1 MNDILV
7 LAIHPDD
14 ETLGA
19 GGTLLRH
26 KAEGQYIH
34 WLIVTSMYY
43 RDQGGRPVTINH
55 KGQVTLLPECCRFPE
70 NAPLFDEKLV
80 ALRAQEIISV
90 SQEYSFDSV
99 TELFVPTAT
108 VADQDEICL
117 ITNFSKEV
125 ERIRPNTVYMPFYG
139 DIHGDHKA
147 AFSTLYS
154 CVKSFRYAFI
164 KNVYMMETISETE
177 YAMPGQGF
185 QFAPNRFVCID
196 EWFEKKISI
205 CKIFASEMSR
215 HPMPR
220 SEECIRAQ
228 ALLRGSFAQCSYAEA
243 FMVVREIV

>member
-1 MNDILV
+1 MDDILV

-19 GGTLLRH
+19 GGALLRY
-26 KAEGQYIH
+26 KAEGQRTH
-34 WLIVTSMYY
+34 WLIVTSIYY

-55 KGQVTLLPECCRFPE
+55 KGQTTLLPEGCSLPL
-70 NAPLFDEKLV
+70 NAPLFNEKIV
-80 ALRAQEIISV
+80 EQRAHEIQSV
-90 SQEYSFDSV
+90 LQEYNFDSI
-99 TELFVPTAT
+99 TELFIPTAT
-108 VADQDEICL
+108 VADQNEIYL
-117 ITNFSKEV
+117 ITSASKEV
-125 ERIRPNTVYMPFYG
+125 DRIRPNTVYMPFYN

-154 CVKSFRYAFI
+154 CVKSFRYPFI

-177 YAMPGQGF
+177 YALPIPGF
-185 QFAPNRFVCID
+185 QFTPNRFVCID

-205 CKIFASEMSR
+205 CRIFASEMSR

-228 ALLRGSFAQCSYAEA
+228 ALLRGSFAQCRYAEA

>member
-1 MNDILV
+1 MDDILV

-26 KAEGQYIH
+26 KAEGQRIH
-34 WLIVTSMYY
+34 WLIATSMYH
-43 RDQGGRPVTINH
+43 RDQGGRPVTTNH
-55 KGQVTLLPECCRFPE
+55 KGQMTLLPEGFRLPE
-70 NAPLFDEKLV
+70 NAPLFNKKLV
-80 ALRAQEIISV
+80 EQRAQEILSV
-90 SQEYSFDSV
+90 SQEYNFDSI
-99 TELFVPTAT
+99 TELFIPTAT

-117 ITNFSKEV
+117 ITKYSKEV

-154 CVKSFRYAFI
+154 CMKSFRYPFI

-196 EWFEKKISI
+196 KWFEKKISI
-205 CKIFASEMSR
+205 CKIFASEMSK

-220 SEECIRAQ
+220 SEECLRAQ
-228 ALLRGSFAQCSYAEA
+228 ALLRGSFAQCCYAEA

>member
-1 MNDILV
+1 MDDILV

-26 KAEGQYIH
+26 KAEGQRLH

-43 RDQGGRPVTINH
+43 RDQEGRRVTISH
-55 KGQVTLLPECCRFPE
+55 KGQITLLPEGCRLPE
-70 NAPLFDEKLV
+70 NAPLFNEKSV
-80 ALRAQEIISV
+80 AQRAQEILSV
-90 SQEYSFDSV
+90 SLAYNFDSI
-99 TELFVPTAT
+99 TELFIPTAT
-108 VADQDEICL
+108 VADQDEIFL
-117 ITNFSKEV
+117 ITKASEAV
-125 ERIRPNTVYMPFYG
+125 ERIRPNTVYLPFHG
-139 DIHGDHKA
+139 DIHGDHRA

-154 CVKSFRYAFI
+154 CVKSFRYPFI
-164 KNVYMMETISETE
+164 RNVYMMETISETE
-177 YAMPGQGF
+177 YAMPIPGF

-205 CKIFASEMSR
+205 CKIFASEMSKL
-215 HPMPR
+215 PMPR

-228 ALLRGSFAQCSYAEA
+228 ALIRGSFAQYRYAEA

>member
-1 MNDILV
+1 MDDILV

-19 GGTLLRH
+19 GGTILRH
-26 KAEGQYIH
+26 KAEGQRLH

-43 RDQGGRPVTINH
+43 RDQEGRSVTINH
-55 KGQVTLLPECCRFPE
+55 KGQITLLPEGCRLPE
-70 NAPLFDEKLV
+70 NAPLFNEKSV
-80 ALRAQEIISV
+80 AQRAQEILSV
-90 SQEYSFDSV
+90 SQAYSFDSII
-99 TELFVPTAT
+99 ELFIPTAT
-108 VADQDEICL
+108 VADQDEIHL
-117 ITNFSKEV
+117 ITKVSKEV

-139 DIHGDHKA
+139 DIHGDHRA
-147 AFSTLYS
+147 AFAALYS
-154 CVKSFRYAFI
+154 CVKSFRYPFI

-220 SEECIRAQ
+220 SEECINAQ
-228 ALLRGSFAQCSYAEA
+228 ALLRGSFAQCRYAEA

>member
-1 MNDILV
+1 MEDILI

-19 GGTLLRH
+19 GGTILRH
-26 KAEGQYIH
+26 KAEGQRLH

-43 RDQGGRPVTINH
+43 SDQEGRPTTINH
-55 KGQVTLLPECCRFPE
+55 KGQITLLPEGCRLPK
-70 NAPLFDEKLV
+70 NTPLFNEKLV
-80 ALRAQEIISV
+80 KQRGQEILSV
-90 SQEYSFDSV
+90 SQAYSFDSI
-99 TELFVPTAT
+99 TELFIPTAT
-108 VADQDEICL
+108 VADQDEIYL
-117 ITNFSKEV
+117 VTKASNEV

-139 DIHGDHKA
+139 DIHGDHRA
-147 AFSTLYS
+147 AFSILYS
-154 CVKSFRYAFI
+154 CVKSFRYPFI
-164 KNVYMMETISETE
+164 KNVYLMETISETE

-205 CKIFASEMSR
+205 CKIFASEMSK

-220 SEECIRAQ
+220 SEECIHAQ
-228 ALLRGSFAQCSYAEA
+228 AVLRGSFAQCRYAEA

>member
-1 MNDILV
+1 MDDILV

-26 KAEGQYIH
+26 KAEGQRIH
-34 WLIVTSMYY
+34 WLILTSMYY
-43 RDQGGRPVTINH
+43 RDQKGRPVTINH
-55 KGQVTLLPECCRFPE
+55 KGQITLLPEGGRLPE

-80 ALRAQEIISV
+80 EHRAQEILSV
-90 SQEYSFDSV
+90 SQEYNFDSI
-99 TELFVPTAT
+99 TELFIPTAT
-108 VADQDEICL
+108 VADQDETYL
-117 ITNFSKEV
+117 ITKASKEV

-154 CVKSFRYAFI
+154 CMKSFRYPFI
-164 KNVYMMETISETE
+164 KNIYMMETISETE
-177 YAMPGQGF
+177 YAVPGQGF

-196 EWFEKKISI
+196 EWLEKKISI
-205 CKIFASEMSR
+205 CKIYASEMSR

-228 ALLRGSFAQCSYAEA
+228 ALLRGSFAQCRYAEA

>member
-1 MNDILV
+1 MDDILV

-19 GGTLLRH
+19 GGTILRH
-26 KAEGQYIH
+26 KAEGQRLH

-43 RDQGGRPVTINH
+43 RDQEGRPVTISH
-55 KGQVTLLPECCRFPE
+55 KGQITLLPEGCRLPK
-70 NAPLFDEKLV
+70 NAPLFNEKLV
-80 ALRAQEIISV
+80 AQRAQEILSV
-90 SQEYSFDSV
+90 SQEYNFDSI
-99 TELFVPTAT
+99 TELFIPTAT
-108 VADQDEICL
+108 VADQDEIFL
-117 ITNFSKEV
+117 ITKASKEV
-125 ERIRPNTVYMPFYG
+125 ERIRPHTVYFPFYG
-139 DIHGDHKA
+139 DIHGDHRA

-154 CVKSFRYAFI
+154 CVKPFRSPFI
-164 KNVYMMETISETE
+164 KNVYMMETLSETE

-220 SEECIRAQ
+220 NEECIHAQ
-228 ALLRGSFAQCSYAEA
+228 ALLRGSFAQCRYAEA

>member
-1 MNDILV
+1 MYDIWV

-26 KAEGQYIH
+26 KAEGQRIH
-34 WLIVTSMYY
+34 WLILTSMYY
-43 RDQGGRPVTINH
+43 LGHEGHPVTINH
-55 KGQVTLLPECCRFPE
+55 KGQITSLPEGCRLPE
-70 NAPLFDEKLV
+70 NAPLFNEKLV
-80 ALRAQEIISV
+80 EQRAQEILSV
-90 SQEYSFDSV
+90 SQEYNFDSI
-99 TELFVPTAT
+99 TELFIPTAT

-117 ITNFSKEV
+117 ITKYSKEV

-154 CVKSFRYAFI
+154 CVKSFRYPFI

-205 CKIFASEMSR
+205 CKIFASEMNR

-220 SEECIRAQ
+220 SEECIHAQ
-228 ALLRGSFAQCSYAEA
+228 ALLRGSFAQCRYAEA